1 MLALSALLLVAA
13 ALVVWFVAPAARAAA
28 RLQLRF
34 AAILFVA
41 PAIAAI
47 ATPWAGTAVALIGFP
62 IALAVL
68 ALASTAGFERALAP
82 SLAAP
87 LLAAVCLGAL
97 AAAVSGIVLLA
108 LVPAA
113 LATVAIAAVSLR
125 RFEIARPESIR
136 GMASALSF
144 FAAASAFALEGA
156 GVALLLFSAVGL
168 LGLSLALARSD
179 AGIEEASP
187 RDLRV
192 AALAV
197 RRRRRQPGA

>member
-1 MLALSALLLVAA
+1 MIVLSALLLVAA
-13 ALVVWFVAPAARAAA
+13 ALTVWFVAPAARAAA

-41 PAIAAI
+41 PAIAALAI
-47 ATPWAGTAVALIGFP
+47 SWAATSVALIAFP

-68 ALASTAGFERALAP
+68 ALASAAGFERALAP
-82 SLAAP
+82 SLAVP

-97 AAAVSGIVLLA
+97 AAAVTGIVLLSLA
-108 LVPAA
+108 PAVFA
-113 LATVAIAAVSLR
+113 VAAIAAVSMR
-125 RFEIARPESIR
+125 RSEGARREAIR
-136 GMASALSF
+136 GMASAVSF

-168 LGLSLALARSD
+168 LGLSVTLARSD
-179 AGIEEASP
+179 AGIEEAG
-187 RDLRV
+187 DLRI

-197 RRRRRQPGA
+197 RGRQRRSGA